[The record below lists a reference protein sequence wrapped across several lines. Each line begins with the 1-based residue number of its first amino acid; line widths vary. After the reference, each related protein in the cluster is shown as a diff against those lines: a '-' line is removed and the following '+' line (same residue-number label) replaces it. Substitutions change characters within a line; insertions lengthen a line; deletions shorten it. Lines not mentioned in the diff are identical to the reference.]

1 MIFLFRKTQITPETG
16 KRNGSFIVTGKI
28 DRLDD
33 TTLFISELPIRK
45 WTQDYKEFLEALL
58 IGKPTGDAK
67 GKETTG
73 GIPEIKDFK
82 ENHTDTTVSFTIT
95 ADKAKIDEFE
105 REKNGLYGKFKL
117 TGTLS
122 TSNMT
127 LFDTSNRLVKYT
139 TPEDIF
145 SIFYDIRL
153 DFYVKRKTRLVK
165 NLRTEQM
172 KLSNKARFVEEVCTG
187 ELVVSNRKRTE
198 ILQELQD
205 KGYDTFAKE
214 TKTSE
219 ESASPDDEEEAPDTS
234 SDANVAKGYEY
245 LLGMKIW
252 SLTFEKAEELRK
264 QLEEKNQALL
274 ALEATSPSQIWIND
288 LDAIEVA
295 LDEREVALQEEIAG
309 EMKAQKKNAKHQAK
323 QKTQKKGTKKK
334 KGEWDSDNESS
345 SEEEGDDGMDSDT
358 EMAQPKKAASRPRA
372 TVKATKPKVKKAP
385 ATKAPATKVS
395 TAPSVLAHSILEDLD
410 ATAAAK
416 AAPKAATKAAAKPA
430 KKAAAPA
437 PKAPESDSE
446 KSDSDNDM
454 LGPSLLERM
463 RTKMVV
469 SPAGKKPAARKTETT
484 KMIDFAES
492 DAASVESDQDFLAE
506 LDSNSFVPA
515 ALTPARKKAVKSTQA
530 KKKPVAAKKTTVAA
544 AKKTQ
549 KSIELCDSDSDDF
562 DFNSD
567 EEEQIAKK
575 PVAARARAGRNASKK
590 IVYDFSD
597 NEDDDSDSG
606 FE

>member
-1 MIFLFRKTQITPETG
+1 
-16 KRNGSFIVTGKI
+16 
-28 DRLDD
+28 
-33 TTLFISELPIRK
+33 
-45 WTQDYKEFLEALL
+45 LL
-58 IGKPTGDAK
+58 IGKPTSDAK
-67 GKETTG
+67 GKETG

-105 REKNGLYGKFKL
+105 REKNGLMGKFKL

-145 SIFYDIRL
+145 AVFYDIRL
-153 DFYVKRKTRLVK
+153 DFYVRRKTRLVK

-187 ELVVSNRKRTE
+187 ELVVSNRKRTA

-205 KGYDTFAKE
+205 KGYDTFAKDS
-214 TKTSE
+214 KTSE
-219 ESASPDDEEEAPDTS
+219 ETASPDDEEETPDTS
-234 SDANVAKGYEY
+234 SDATIAKGYEY

-274 ALEATSPSQIWIND
+274 ALEATSPSQIWVND

-345 SEEEGDDGMDSDT
+345 SEEEGDGMDSDS
-358 EMAQPKKAASRPRA
+358 ENVHMAQPKKAASRPRA
-372 TVKATKPKVKKAP
+372 TVKAIKPKVKKAP

-395 TAPSVLAHSILEDLD
+395 SAPSVLAQSVFEELD
-410 ATAAAK
+410 APVVVK
-416 AAPKAATKAAAKPA
+416 AAPKAVSKAIP
-430 KKAAAPA
+430 KAAAPKAA
-437 PKAPESDSE
+437 PKAPESDSDE
-446 KSDSDNDM
+446 DM
-454 LGPSLLERM
+454 LGPSLRERLQNIA
-463 RTKMVV
+463 V
-469 SPAGKKPAARKTETT
+469 SPPAKKPAARKTKATT
-484 KMIDFAES
+484 MIDSVES
-492 DAASVESDQDFLAE
+492 DAASIESDQDLLAE

-515 ALTPARKKAVKSTQA
+515 ALTPARKKDVKSTQA
-530 KKKPVAAKKTTVAA
+530 KKKTVVAKKTVAA
-544 AKKTQ
+544 AKKT
-549 KSIELCDSDSDDF
+549 KKPIELADSDSDDF

-567 EEEQIAKK
+567 EEEDVVKK
-575 PVAARARAGRNASKK
+575 PVVARARAGRNASKK
-590 IVYDFSD
+590 IVYAFSD
-597 NEDDDSDSG
+597 NDDEDSDSG